1 MIKIEHVNKTF
12 TTKSGEVPALQ
23 DVSLEVEAGD
33 IYGVIGYSGAGKST
47 LLRMVNLLERPENG
61 AIYINNQ
68 NIIDLKERELNILR
82 KDIGMIFQQFNLL
95 ESQTVYQNIAIP
107 LILSKLDKKAIE
119 VRVKQ
124 LLSFVELEDKRD
136 TYVSQLSGSG
146 NREAGRSAGSHGLLP
161 GRWRTVRAAAEKMLR
176 KRPDSGARWSQWLR
190 PSSAAVSADHQR

>member
-136 TYVSQLSGSG
+136 TYVSQLSG
-146 NREAGRSAGSHGLLP
+146 GSQTKN
-161 GRWRTVRAAAEKMLR
+161 WYC
-176 KRPDSGARWSQWLR
+176 
-190 PSSAAVSADHQR
+190 

>member
-1 MIKIEHVNKTF
+1 MRMIKIEHVNKTF

-124 LLSFVELEDKRD
+124 LLSFVELEDKRVYYLIHHTLMD
-136 TYVSQLSGSG
+136 FDRDILI
-146 NREAGRSAGSHGLLP
+146 
-161 GRWRTVRAAAEKMLR
+161 
-176 KRPDSGARWSQWLR
+176 
-190 PSSAAVSADHQR
+190 

>member
-95 ESQTVYQNIAIP
+95 GSQTVYQNIAIP

-136 TYVSQLSGSG
+136 TYVSQLSGG
-146 NREAGRSAGSHGLLP
+146 QTKN
-161 GRWRTVRAAAEKMLR
+161 WYC
-176 KRPDSGARWSQWLR
+176 
-190 PSSAAVSADHQR
+190 

>member
-1 MIKIEHVNKTF
+1 MRMIKIEHVNKTF

-124 LLSFVELEDKRD
+124 LLSFVELEDI
-136 TYVSQLSGSG
+136 
-146 NREAGRSAGSHGLLP
+146 
-161 GRWRTVRAAAEKMLR
+161 
-176 KRPDSGARWSQWLR
+176 
-190 PSSAAVSADHQR
+190 

>member
-1 MIKIEHVNKTF
+1 MRMIKIEHVNKTF

-136 TYVSQLSGSG
+136 TYVSQLSGG
-146 NREAGRSAGSHGLLP
+146 QNKELVLL
-161 GRWRTVRAAAEKMLR
+161 E
-176 KRPDSGARWSQWLR
+176 
-190 PSSAAVSADHQR
+190 H

>member
-1 MIKIEHVNKTF
+1 MRMIKIEHVNKTF

-107 LILSKLDKKAIE
+107 LILSKLDKKTIE
-119 VRVKQ
+119 ITLKQ
-124 LLSFVELEDKRD
+124 LITFYFKRKSFLIF
-136 TYVSQLSGSG
+136 S
-146 NREAGRSAGSHGLLP
+146 
-161 GRWRTVRAAAEKMLR
+161 
-176 KRPDSGARWSQWLR
+176 
-190 PSSAAVSADHQR
+190 

>member
-136 TYVSQLSGSG
+136 TYVSQLSGVK
-146 NREAGRSAGSHGLLP
+146 NKELVLL
-161 GRWRTVRAAAEKMLR
+161 E
-176 KRPDSGARWSQWLR
+176 
-190 PSSAAVSADHQR
+190 H

>member
-136 TYVSQLSGSG
+136 TYVRHT
-146 NREAGRSAGSHGLLP
+146 NNKTKH
-161 GRWRTVRAAAEKMLR
+161 
-176 KRPDSGARWSQWLR
+176 
-190 PSSAAVSADHQR
+190 

>member
-1 MIKIEHVNKTF
+1 MRMIKIEHVNKTF

-124 LLSFVELEDKRD
+124 LLSFVELEGKRD
-136 TYVSQLSGSG
+136 TYVSQLSGVK
-146 NREAGRSAGSHGLLP
+146 NKELVLL
-161 GRWRTVRAAAEKMLR
+161 E
-176 KRPDSGARWSQWLR
+176 
-190 PSSAAVSADHQR
+190 H

>member
-61 AIYINNQ
+61 AIY
-68 NIIDLKERELNILR
+68 
-82 KDIGMIFQQFNLL
+82 
-95 ESQTVYQNIAIP
+95 QNIAIP

-136 TYVSQLSGSG
+136 TYVSQLSGG
-146 NREAGRSAGSHGLLP
+146 QKQRIGIARALATEPKILLCDEATSALDPQTTEAILLLLKKINCEL
-161 GRWRTVRAAAEKMLR
+161 GITIC
-176 KRPDSGARWSQWLR
+176 
-190 PSSAAVSADHQR
+190 

>member
-1 MIKIEHVNKTF
+1 MRMIKIEHVNKTF

-47 LLRMVNLLERPENG
+47 LLRMVNLLERLENG

-95 ESQTVYQNIAIP
+95 ESQTVYQN
-107 LILSKLDKKAIE
+107 
-119 VRVKQ
+119 
-124 LLSFVELEDKRD
+124 
-136 TYVSQLSGSG
+136 
-146 NREAGRSAGSHGLLP
+146 SH
-161 GRWRTVRAAAEKMLR
+161 
-176 KRPDSGARWSQWLR
+176 
-190 PSSAAVSADHQR
+190 

>member
-124 LLSFVELEDKRD
+124 LLSFVELEDK
-136 TYVSQLSGSG
+136 TKNWYC
-146 NREAGRSAGSHGLLP
+146 
-161 GRWRTVRAAAEKMLR
+161 
-176 KRPDSGARWSQWLR
+176 
-190 PSSAAVSADHQR
+190 

>member
-107 LILSKLDKKAIE
+107 LILSKLIKK
-119 VRVKQ
+119 
-124 LLSFVELEDKRD
+124 LLK
-136 TYVSQLSGSG
+136 
-146 NREAGRSAGSHGLLP
+146 
-161 GRWRTVRAAAEKMLR
+161 
-176 KRPDSGARWSQWLR
+176 
-190 PSSAAVSADHQR
+190 

>member
-1 MIKIEHVNKTF
+1 MRMIKIEHVNKTF

-136 TYVSQLSGSG
+136 TYVSQL
-146 NREAGRSAGSHGLLP
+146 
-161 GRWRTVRAAAEKMLR
+161 
-176 KRPDSGARWSQWLR
+176 
-190 PSSAAVSADHQR
+190 

>member
-124 LLSFVELEDKRD
+124 LLSFVELE
-136 TYVSQLSGSG
+136 V
-146 NREAGRSAGSHGLLP
+146 
-161 GRWRTVRAAAEKMLR
+161 
-176 KRPDSGARWSQWLR
+176 
-190 PSSAAVSADHQR
+190 

>member
-1 MIKIEHVNKTF
+1 MRMIKIEHVNKTF

-119 VRVKQ
+119 VRVK
-124 LLSFVELEDKRD
+124 
-136 TYVSQLSGSG
+136 
-146 NREAGRSAGSHGLLP
+146 
-161 GRWRTVRAAAEKMLR
+161 
-176 KRPDSGARWSQWLR
+176 
-190 PSSAAVSADHQR
+190 

>member
-68 NIIDLKERELNILR
+68 NIIC
-82 KDIGMIFQQFNLL
+82 LL
-95 ESQTVYQNIAIP
+95 YTSNWT
-107 LILSKLDKKAIE
+107 
-119 VRVKQ
+119 
-124 LLSFVELEDKRD
+124 FKR
-136 TYVSQLSGSG
+136 TNFRGKSTL
-146 NREAGRSAGSHGLLP
+146 
-161 GRWRTVRAAAEKMLR
+161 
-176 KRPDSGARWSQWLR
+176 
-190 PSSAAVSADHQR
+190 

>member
-136 TYVSQLSGSG
+136 TYVSQLSGSQ
-146 NREAGRSAGSHGLLP
+146 
-161 GRWRTVRAAAEKMLR
+161 K
-176 KRPDSGARWSQWLR
+176 
-190 PSSAAVSADHQR
+190 